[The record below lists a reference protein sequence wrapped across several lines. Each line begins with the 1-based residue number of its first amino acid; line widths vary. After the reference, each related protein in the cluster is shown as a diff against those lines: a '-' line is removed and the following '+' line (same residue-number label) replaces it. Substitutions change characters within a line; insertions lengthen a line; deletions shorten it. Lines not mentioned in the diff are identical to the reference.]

1 MNIVSKKGFMSRLA
15 PYNKPCINVFFGI
28 IASCVQGCIFP
39 TFGTFMAKMLFTYMG
54 DRATLREDSN
64 FWCLWMLIAAIIAFI
79 TGFTQK
85 FGFGIVG
92 ENITMNVRHA
102 LYQAIVKKNI
112 GWFDRRENAPGILT
126 STLASEAQ
134 ALNGAST
141 EGVAV
146 ILESTF
152 ATVCGIILGF
162 IFTWRLALV
171 ALACVPFMMFGGMMN
186 SKLHAGMSNF
196 DDKAYKDA
204 NLLAGDAILNFRTVA
219 GLAADK
225 SIVKTYD
232 NYIELPVRAAIKK
245 AHCIGIWFGFSQ
257 FV

>member
-1 MNIVSKKGFMSRLA
+1 
-15 PYNKPCINVFFGI
+15 
-28 IASCVQGCIFP
+28 
-39 TFGTFMAKMLFTYMG
+39 MAKMLFTYMG
-54 DRATLREDSN
+54 DPAKIREDSD

-85 FGFGIVG
+85 FGFGVVG
-92 ENITMNVRHA
+92 ENVTMNVRHA
-102 LYQAIVKKNI
+102 LYQAIVKKDI
-112 GWFDRRENAPGILT
+112 GWFDRRDNAPGILT

-141 EGVAV
+141 EGTAV
-146 ILESTF
+146 ILESTV
-152 ATVCGIILGF
+152 AVICGVTLGF

-171 ALACVPFMMFGGMMN
+171 ALACVPFMMFGGMIN
-186 SKLHAGMSNF
+186 SRLHAGMSSF

-219 GLAADK
+219 GLSADK

-232 NYIELPVRAAIKK
+232 AYIDIPTRAAIRK
-245 AHCIGIWFGFSQ
+245 S
-257 FV
+257 